1 MSGMQRHGSP
11 SPGPLSISEIHP
23 QSSRSTSRHI
33 VGHVACDRRSGHDR
47 GVFNGALDEQFLAQ
61 PAPFQK
67 TLRKPDMIDAF
78 IVWANRI
85 S

>member
-1 MSGMQRHGSP
+1 
-11 SPGPLSISEIHP
+11 
-23 QSSRSTSRHI
+23 
-33 VGHVACDRRSGHDR
+33 
-47 GVFNGALDEQFLAQ
+47 VFNGAPDEKFLAQ